1 MLSIIGALIALGIL
15 VIVHETGHF
24 VVARIVGVEI
34 EKFSIGFGPKL
45 IGFKKD
51 KTEYRIS
58 IIPLGGYIKMKGEK
72 PDKEID
78 DDTGSYHSKSW
89 WERALIAF
97 AGPFAN
103 FLFALI
109 IFISSFVI
117 GRYYEDH
124 LPVIGKVEPVYEQV
138 FERNDKILEINGHVV
153 QGWSQL
159 VQYTKTDEYNS
170 ILLERNG
177 KTLEIELTE
186 IEPRIWYSEILPLSP
201 SVIGEVAPGMAAY
214 KAGLMAGDSILV
226 VNGEKVNDWYD
237 MRELITGSESDE
249 ITLTIKRGE
258 QTFEKSLMLEEN
270 ILQDNKIIGITQYL
284 PVKIEER
291 YNIVESVAYGSITTM
306 NFVALNYVMLFKLVT
321 KPKAIKSNL
330 GGPIMIYTM
339 SKQTISKG
347 WNYILSFIGAI
358 SIILMIMNLL
368 PIPVLD
374 GGHIFF
380 CFIEGIQKKPLSQK
394 LQIALQNIGIFILL
408 FLMVFA
414 FWNDISRIFTR
425 NVSIQEQKMNME

>member
-45 IGFKKD
+45 FSFKKG

-58 IIPLGGYIKMKGEK
+58 LIPLGGYIKMKGEN
-72 PDKEID
+72 PNEEVDN
-78 DDTGSYHSKSW
+78 DTDSYHSKSW
-89 WERALIAF
+89 WERGLIAF

-109 IFISSFVI
+109 IFIASFAI
-117 GRYYEDH
+117 GRFHEDH
-124 LPVIGKVEPVYEQV
+124 LPVIGKVESAYEHV
-138 FERNDKILEINGHVV
+138 FEKNDTILEINGHAV
-153 QGWSQL
+153 QGWSQI
-159 VQYTKTDEYNS
+159 VQYSNQGETNS
-170 ILLERNG
+170 YLIEREVDRINMDLDG
-177 KTLEIELTE
+177 
-186 IEPRIWYSEILPLSP
+186 IEPETWYSEILPLSP

-214 KAGLMAGDSILV
+214 QAGLMAGDSILA
-226 VNGEKVNDWYD
+226 VNNEKVNDWYD

-258 QTFEKSLMLEEN
+258 QTFEKTLMLEEN

-291 YNIVESVAYGSITTM
+291 YNIVESVAYGSITTV
-306 NFVALNYVMLFKLVT
+306 NFVVLNYVMLYKLVT
-321 KPKAIKSNL
+321 KPKAIKSSL

-339 SKQTISKG
+339 SKQTINRG

-380 CFIEGIQKKPLSQK
+380 CFIEGIQKKPLSQR
-394 LQIALQNIGIFILL
+394 LQIAFQNIGIFILL

>member
-15 VIVHETGHF
+15 VTVHETGHF
-24 VVARIVGVEI
+24 IVAKLVGVKI
-34 EKFSIGFGPKL
+34 EKFSIGFGPRLFSFNK
-45 IGFKKD
+45 GN
-51 KTEYRIS
+51 TEYRIS
-58 IIPLGGYIKMKGEK
+58 IIPLGGYVKMKGENPK
-72 PDKEID
+72 EEID
-78 DDTGSYHSKSW
+78 NDLDSYNSKSW
-89 WERALIAF
+89 WERGLIAF

-103 FLFALI
+103 FIFALF
-109 IFISSFVI
+109 IFIASFGI

-124 LPVIGKVEPVYEQV
+124 LPVIGKIESTYEHI
-138 FERNDKILEINGHVV
+138 FKKNDTILEINGHHI

-159 VQYTKTDEYNS
+159 VQYTKPDELNS
-170 ILLERNG
+170 ILLEREG
-177 KTLEIELTE
+177 EILEIELAETE
-186 IEPRIWYSEILPLSP
+186 SRIWYSEILPLSH

-214 KAGLMAGDSILV
+214 QAGLMEGDRILT
-226 VNGEKVNDWYD
+226 VNGKNVSDWYE
-237 MRELITGSESDE
+237 MRELITGSERDE

-270 ILQDNKIIGITQYL
+270 LLQDNKIIGITQYL

-291 YNIVESVAYGSITTM
+291 YNIGESLVYGSITTV
-306 NFVALNYVMLFKLVT
+306 NFVALNYAMLFKLVT

-339 SKQTISKG
+339 SKQTLNKG

-380 CFIEGIQKKPLSQK
+380 CLVEGLQKKPLSQR

-425 NVSIQEQKMNME
+425 TVSIQEQKMDLE

>member
-34 EKFSIGFGPKL
+34 EKFSIGFGPRL
-45 IGFKKD
+45 FSFKKG

-72 PDKEID
+72 PDEEID

-124 LPVIGKVEPVYEQV
+124 LPVIGKVEPAYEQI
-138 FERNDKILEINGHVV
+138 FEKNDTILEINGHAV
-153 QGWSQL
+153 QGWSQI
-159 VQYTKTDEYNS
+159 VQYSKQGEINS
-170 ILLERNG
+170 YIIEREGNQINLDLDG
-177 KTLEIELTE
+177 
-186 IEPRIWYSEILPLSP
+186 IEPETWYSEILPLSP

-214 KAGLMAGDSILV
+214 KAGLMAGDSILA
-226 VNGEKVNDWYD
+226 VNGKKVNDWYD
-237 MRELITGSESDE
+237 MRELITGSETDE

-291 YNIVESVAYGSITTM
+291 YNIVESVAYGSITTV
-306 NFVALNYVMLFKLVT
+306 NFVALNYVMLFKLVI

-339 SKQTISKG
+339 SKQTINKG

-380 CFIEGIQKKPLSQK
+380 CFIEGIQKKPLSQR
-394 LQIALQNIGIFILL
+394 LQIAFQNIGIFILL
-408 FLMVFA
+408 FLMVFV

>member
-15 VIVHETGHF
+15 IIVHETGHF

-34 EKFSIGFGPKL
+34 EKFSIGFGPRL
-45 IGFKKD
+45 FGFKKG

-58 IIPLGGYIKMKGEK
+58 IIPLGGYIKMKGEN
-72 PDKEID
+72 PNEEID
-78 DDTGSYHSKSW
+78 NTAGSYHSKSW
-89 WERALIAF
+89 WERGLIAF

-109 IFISSFVI
+109 IFIASFSI

-124 LPVIGKVEPVYEQV
+124 LPVIGKVEPAYEQV
-138 FERNDKILEINGHVV
+138 FERNDKILEINGYTV
-153 QGWSQL
+153 QGWSQI
-159 VQYTKTDEYNS
+159 VQYSKQDEINS
-170 ILLERNG
+170 YLIEREGNRINLDLDG
-177 KTLEIELTE
+177 
-186 IEPRIWYSEILPLSP
+186 IEPEIWYSEILPLSP

-214 KAGLMAGDSILV
+214 QAGLMAGDSILA

-258 QTFEKSLMLEEN
+258 QTFEKALMLEEN

-291 YNIVESVAYGSITTM
+291 YNIVESVAYGSITTV
-306 NFVALNYVMLFKLVT
+306 NFVVLNYVMLFKLVT

-339 SKQTISKG
+339 SKQSINKG

-380 CFIEGIQKKPLSQK
+380 CFIEGIQKKPLSQR

-425 NVSIQEQKMNME
+425 NVAIQEQKMNME

>member
-34 EKFSIGFGPKL
+34 EKFSIGFGPRL
-45 IGFKKD
+45 FSFKKG

-72 PDKEID
+72 PDEEIN

-124 LPVIGKVEPVYEQV
+124 LPVIGKVEPAYEQI
-138 FERNDKILEINGHVV
+138 FEKNDTILEINGHAV
-153 QGWSQL
+153 QGWSQI
-159 VQYTKTDEYNS
+159 VQYSKQGEINS
-170 ILLERNG
+170 YIIEREGNQINLDLDG
-177 KTLEIELTE
+177 
-186 IEPRIWYSEILPLSP
+186 IEPETWYSEILPLSP

-214 KAGLMAGDSILV
+214 KAGLMAGDSILA
-226 VNGEKVNDWYD
+226 VNGKKVNDWYD
-237 MRELITGSESDE
+237 MRELITGSETDE

-291 YNIVESVAYGSITTM
+291 YSIVESVAYGSITTV
-306 NFVALNYVMLFKLVT
+306 NFVALNYVMLFKLVI

-339 SKQTISKG
+339 SKQTINKG

-380 CFIEGIQKKPLSQK
+380 CFIEGIQKKPLSQR
-394 LQIALQNIGIFILL
+394 LQIAFQNIGIFILL

-425 NVSIQEQKMNME
+425 NVSIQEQKMNMK

>member
-1 MLSIIGALIALGIL
+1 MLSIIGALIVLGIL
-15 VIVHETGHF
+15 VTVHETGHF
-24 VVARIVGVEI
+24 VVARIIGVEI
-34 EKFSIGFGPKL
+34 EKFSIGFGPRL
-45 IGFKKD
+45 FSFKKGT
-51 KTEYRIS
+51 TEYRIS
-58 IIPLGGYIKMKGEK
+58 IIPLGGYVKMKGEK
-72 PDKEID
+72 PDEEVD

-89 WERALIAF
+89 WERGLIAF

-109 IFISSFVI
+109 IFIASFAI
-117 GRYYEDH
+117 GKYYEDH
-124 LPVIGKVEPVYEQV
+124 LPVIGKVEPVYEQI
-138 FERNDKILEINGHVV
+138 FKKNDTILEINGHPV

-159 VQYTKTDEYNS
+159 VQYTKPGEYNS
-170 ILLERNG
+170 MLLEREG
-177 KTLEIELTE
+177 KTLEIELVE
-186 IEPRIWYSEILPLSP
+186 IEPRTWYSEILPLSP

-214 KAGLMAGDSILV
+214 QAGLMAGDSILAI
-226 VNGEKVNDWYD
+226 NGKKVNDWYE
-237 MRELITGSESDE
+237 MRELITGSKSDE
-249 ITLTIKRGE
+249 ITLVIKRGE
-258 QTFEKSLMLEEN
+258 QTFEKSLLLEEN
-270 ILQDNKIIGITQYL
+270 ILQDNKIIGIMQYL

-291 YNIVESVAYGSITTM
+291 YNIGESIVYGSITTV
-306 NFVALNYVMLFKLVT
+306 NFVALNYAMLFKLVT

-339 SKQTISKG
+339 SKQTINKG

-380 CFIEGIQKKPLSQK
+380 CFVEGIQKKPLSQR